1 MTTILSA
8 PLEVQVGPPAL
19 ASTIERANA
28 LPLGNS
34 GSTRPC
40 ALPERH
46 DLAVRAAATDPDR
59 AAASQRISELTTAL
73 LAATGKGLELG
84 DADLRGLN
92 LSGFDLRGA
101 NLNRACLHDTNL
113 SRCDLAQA
121 SMVCAG
127 MERTKLD
134 GASMRGAY
142 VHAMAAQ
149 VCSFRDADLSGL
161 VDATGSL
168 FHGCPMS
175 GVKLGGSMLSGAMFY
190 QCDLERA
197 GFQGANLQGAAIN
210 ECVVDAAD
218 FRSALVSQLTITKCR
233 MRGANFSEASGNGL
247 VLQRLTSCDELVLD
261 NAHLPSLR
269 LDGLAGVGV
278 SGRSLDAPSA
288 DVLSCA
294 FEAADFARASLCAS
308 RWLSCR
314 MPGIDLSGAKLEEA
328 MFRACLF
335 NGANFEATLCE
346 NVQIVECQF
355 QRARMAKLGGR
366 CVTIRD
372 TAMDEVDLREAY
384 LYRAVITGDPPSAA
398 AMTNADLR
406 SANLV
411 QAYVNSNLRGADMRG
426 ANLTYARL
434 NQANLADADLSG
446 CNMFQASMVKV
457 NCCGA
462 RFSGVS
468 APVFFDRCGGLKEAL
483 ISSENVDGLLSFM
496 GDLETVMRSARGG
509 ST

>member
-1 MTTILSA
+1 MPGKHEFVL
-8 PLEVQVGPPAL
+8 
-19 ASTIERANA
+19 
-28 LPLGNS
+28 
-34 GSTRPC
+34 
-40 ALPERH
+40 
-46 DLAVRAAATDPDR
+46 RAAAVDPDR
-59 AAASQRISELTTAL
+59 AAAMQRIAELTAAT
-73 LAATGKGLELG
+73 LACTGKGLDLG
-84 DADLRGLN
+84 DADLRGLD
-92 LSGFDLRGA
+92 LSGFDLRSA
-101 NLNRACLHDTNL
+101 NLNRAALHDTNL

-127 MERTKLD
+127 MERTKLE

-149 VCSFRDADLSGL
+149 VCNFKDADLSGL

-168 FHGCPMS
+168 FHGCPMA
-175 GVKLGGSMLSGAMFY
+175 GVKLGGSMLSGATFY

-197 GFQGANLQGAAIN
+197 SFQGANLQGATIN
-210 ECVVDAAD
+210 ECVVDNASFSA
-218 FRSALVSQLTITKCR
+218 ALVSQMTITKCR
-233 MRGANFSEASGNGL
+233 MRGATFSGASGTGL

-261 NAHLPSLR
+261 NAHLPALR

-278 SGRSLDAPSA
+278 SARSLDAPSA
-288 DVLSCA
+288 DVLACA
-294 FEAADFARASLCAS
+294 LEAADFSRASLCAS

-314 MPGIDLSGAKLEEA
+314 MPGIDLSGCKLEEA

-335 NGANFEATLCE
+335 NGANLEAALCE
-346 NVQIVECQF
+346 NVQIVECQLKK
-355 QRARMAKLGGR
+355 ARMAKLGGR

-372 TAMDEVDLREAY
+372 TAMDDVDLREAY

-398 AMTNADLR
+398 AMTNVDFR
-406 SANLV
+406 CANLV
-411 QAYVNSNLRGADMRG
+411 QAYVNANLRGADLRG

-434 NQANLADADLSG
+434 NQANLAGADLSG

-457 NCCGA
+457 NCAEA

-468 APVFFDRCGGLKEAL
+468 APVFVDRCGGLKEAL
-483 ISSENVDGLLSFM
+483 ASSENAEGFRTFM
-496 GDLETVMRSARGG
+496 GDFENVMRSARGG